1 LPPLSLNSVYNLTT
15 GKMGRLIDSDKQ
27 SDRATRK
34 VIFVSA
40 GKVWDSQK
48 EVSAIF
54 NELHGELHVCD
65 PYYRFP

>member
-1 LPPLSLNSVYNLTT
+1 
-15 GKMGRLIDSDKQ
+15 MGRPIDSDKP
-27 SDRATRK
+27 SDRETPK

-40 GKVWDSQK
+40 GKVWDTHK